1 MPADLPSLRDYLE
14 PLRRHLPPALVS
26 AAGFAAMEPS
36 AALMP
41 ARFGHSPFG
50 FEVRLEA
57 GPLGADL
64 LAFANPA
71 TGDLEALAEHP
82 IPSELRTTPAWQ
94 ALDRL
99 TTASAGGEPLAGK
112 LENLWL
118 ELDTT
123 GEAPLLPSLFFMPV
137 AMLRPG
143 RQDHTAALAITEAAL
158 EVVAAET
165 PACLASGSLRRCFA
179 PLPPAASIFQ
189 VGVMNARPSRY
200 VRICVTLHNQRTAL
214 AYLEAVGFP
223 GDLAA
228 VHRRLAWLRRYTN
241 RLRFNLDLAE
251 DVAPKL
257 GIECYLGGP
266 GPERHWRDFLAAL
279 CREGAC
285 DPAKAA
291 ALLAYIGESRPEDEP
306 GTWPPTFTAAAAWL
320 GRGNRPVLIRSLH
333 HVKVV
338 LAPGRDLEAK
348 AYLGAEYR
356 WH

>member
-1 MPADLPSLRDYLE
+1 
-14 PLRRHLPPALVS
+14 
-26 AAGFAAMEPS
+26 MEPA

-41 ARFGHSPFG
+41 ARFGHNPFG
-50 FEVRLEA
+50 FELRLEA
-57 GPLGADL
+57 GPLGADF

-71 TGDLEALAEHP
+71 TGDLAALAEHP
-82 IPSELRTTPAWQ
+82 IPPGLRAAPAWR

-99 TTASAGGEPLAGK
+99 AAACANGAPLHGK

-118 ELDTT
+118 EMDTT

-137 AMLRPG
+137 AMLRKG
-143 RQDHTAALAITEAAL
+143 RQDHAAALAITEEAL
-158 EVVAAET
+158 GVVAAET

-200 VRICVTLHNQRTAL
+200 IRICVALHNQRTAL
-214 AYLEAVGFP
+214 AYLQAVGFP
-223 GDLAA
+223 GDLGD

-241 RLRFNLDLAE
+241 RLRFDLDLGE
-251 DVAPKL
+251 EVAPKL
-257 GIECYLGGP
+257 GVECYLGGP

-279 CREGAC
+279 CREGSC
-285 DPAKAA
+285 DPAKAE
-291 ALLAYIGESRPEDEP
+291 ALLAYVGESRPEDEP
-306 GTWPPTFTAAAAWL
+306 GTWPATFAEAAAWL
-320 GRGNRPVLIRSLH
+320 GRGNRPVLVRSIH

-338 LAPGRDLEAK
+338 LAPGKALEAK

-356 WH
+356 WQ